1 MRRSAVGVFSK
12 PNGERGNHSL
22 NGSGGEVKPYAA
34 ATPVKTSPEIV
45 STLGHGM
52 LITGNIVCEGSLQ
65 IFGRLIG
72 DIHASNLVICEGA
85 QVEGKVIAQ
94 DTTIHGVFKGT
105 IHGNNV
111 NLQSTAVVDD
121 EIYNKT
127 LTILQNADFE
137 GVSRRL
143 DKPVDAPSSAQAKPL
158 LSPSVADTVP
168 ADGSPAP

>member
-1 MRRSAVGVFSK
+1 MRRIKVGVFSK
-12 PNGERGNHSL
+12 SNGDRDNQSL
-22 NGSGGEVKPYAA
+22 NSVSGEVKPYAA
-34 ATPVKTSPEIV
+34 VTAAKTSPEIV

-65 IFGRLIG
+65 IFGRLVG

-94 DTTIHGVFKGT
+94 ETTIHGVFKGT

-111 NLQSTAVVDD
+111 NLQSTAVVDG

-127 LTILQNADFE
+127 LTIVQNADFE

-143 DKPVDAPSSAQAKPL
+143 DKPVDAPLSAEAKP
-158 LSPSVADTVP
+158 SMSRPIAD
-168 ADGSPAP
+168 AIAANGSPAP